1 MYQSDSSYR
10 AMSFCRPINTHGR
23 SIILVGMMGSGKT
36 TVGKELSR
44 LTGLPVLD
52 MDSVIE
58 EQIGKSIP
66 DIFKEYGEAHFR
78 ALETALLKYLEN
90 SSNASRG
97 PAIISTGGGVV
108 LSAQN
113 RAILRRLGY
122 VAWLDVTVDVLI
134 ERTSRSANRP
144 LLNTPE
150 RFSVITD
157 LCNRRIPL
165 YEEASHIRIE
175 TSTMDVLKVVDMV
188 HASAVEYFSHFDQ

>member
-1 MYQSDSSYR
+1 
-10 AMSFCRPINTHGR
+10 MSFCRPINTHGR

-66 DIFKEYGEAHFR
+66 EIFKEYGEGHFR
-78 ALETALLKYLEN
+78 TLETALLKYLEG

-108 LSAQN
+108 LSPLN
-113 RAILRRLGY
+113 RAILRRLGF

-150 RFSVITD
+150 RVNVITD
-157 LCNRRIPL
+157 LCNRRAPL
-165 YEEASHIRIE
+165 YQEASHVRIE
-175 TSTMDVLKVVDMV
+175 TSTMDVLKVVDVV
-188 HASAVEYFSHFDQ
+188 HASANEYFDKFDQ